1 MSTRR
6 RQQFV
11 VGQTAWMLAALIGLV
26 LLDSLS
32 GELFFVLS
40 LIGFLVVT
48 ELTAPFNVT
57 PRWRRRLVWLIAV
70 GLAVFGYIVIKRIL
84 EILAPCSLKEALGL
98 RDGDCVTIAAG
109 PAKKKP
115 TKQGQSQPLERYQ
128 IGRAHV

>member
-84 EILAPCSLKEALGL
+84 EILPPG
-98 RDGDCVTIAAG
+98 VF
-109 PAKKKP
+109 
-115 TKQGQSQPLERYQ
+115 
-128 IGRAHV
+128 